1 MLARPPSQPDCPRAV
16 SIGEMV
22 RPVRRG
28 NFSHVEWDSEPS
40 RAQRAARTP
49 EPRVGASLWRL
60 LLSIVVLWLGC
71 AGALHAAAD
80 GHELA
85 RSEQRQGAALEP
97 SDDNTLAAALFGLA
111 SGAENPDSCPHR
123 QTLFSGVS
131 EAGGAAKTFEVEVEI
146 DAAAPV
152 DAVFGDKDGSATIRA
167 RRVRLLLRADSH
179 ARRRSR
185 APPSV
190 E

>member
-1 MLARPPSQPDCPRAV
+1 
-16 SIGEMV
+16 MV
-22 RPVRRG
+22 RPVLRG
-28 NFSHVEWDSEPS
+28 SFSRVELDSEPS
-40 RAQRAARTP
+40 RAQRAARPP

-60 LLSIVVLWLGC
+60 LLSIFVLWLGC

-80 GHELA
+80 GDELA
-85 RSEQRQGAALEP
+85 RSEQHQGPALERC
-97 SDDNTLAAALFGLA
+97 DDTALAAALFSLS
-111 SGAENPDSCPHR
+111 SGVEHPDSDPHKH
-123 QTLFSGVS
+123 TLFSGVS
-131 EAGGAAKTFEVEVEI
+131 ETEGAAKTFEVEVEV
-146 DAAAPV
+146 DAAALAS
-152 DAVFGDKDGSATIRA
+152 DVFEGAEGSAAIRA